1 MVEDAQVVGGIL
13 CCLSLNHVLS
23 GLLHPEQVIGGIEQ
37 SCFGGRCEGDLI
49 IFMPDAETFRLQLFV
64 LLYNEPDRGSFPCL
78 LQLLDSYV

>member
-1 MVEDAQVVGGIL
+1 MRQVVGGIL
-13 CCLSLNHVLS
+13 CCLSLNHRSVRSLRI
-23 GLLHPEQVIGGIEQ
+23 LEQVIGGIEQ